1 MRHLQNIIKRTTEK
15 EEEEK
20 MFSLCYDSIEVLML
34 ENIIKV
40 PTEKEEKCL
49 VYHELN

>member
-1 MRHLQNIIKRTTEK
+1 MRHLQNIIKITTEK

-40 PTEKEEKCL
+40 PRRRKMFSL
-49 VYHELN
+49 S